1 MHGGFTAA
9 RNDADRSKG
18 NAMSALYLLIPL
30 SIGLVGAAIWAFFW
44 AVNHGQFEDLDSPA
58 TSVLDDDAPPHP
70 VHKDP
75 QP

>member
-1 MHGGFTAA
+1 
-9 RNDADRSKG
+9 
-18 NAMSALYLLIPL
+18 MSALYLLIPL